1 MDLALVDF
9 DHTITT
15 CDTYSR
21 FLRRVATPA
30 QLSAARWTVGPW
42 LLGYKSGLVS
52 AAVLRTRV
60 TRLTFAGRDP
70 AEIQAA
76 GEHHANEVLPG
87 VLRPAMMER
96 IGWHQARG
104 DTVVIVSASLDAY
117 MQPWCDAHGLALICN
132 RLEMVDGRLTGRYLG
147 GDRGQHKAR
156 DIRAR
161 HDLASFDRIHAYG
174 DSSEDK
180 PMLALA
186 NERWWRGQRVA

>member
-9 DHTITT
+9 DHTVTT

-30 QLSAARWTVGPW
+30 QLSTAKWTVGPW
-42 LLGYKSGLVS
+42 MLGYKLGWVS
-52 AAVLRTRV
+52 AAALRTRV
-60 TRLTFAGRDP
+60 TRLTFAGRDA
-70 AEIQAA
+70 AEIEAA
-76 GEHHANEVLPG
+76 GACHARDLLPA

-104 DTVVIVSASLDAY
+104 DAVVIVSGSLDAY
-117 MQPWCDAHGLALICN
+117 LRPWCELHGLTLICN
-132 RLEMVDGRLTGRYLG
+132 RLEVVDGRLTGRYLD
-147 GDRGQHKAR
+147 GDRGAHKAA

-161 HDLASFDRIHAYG
+161 YDLTQFDRVHAYG

-186 NERWWRGQRVA
+186 QERWWRGKRMA

>member
-9 DHTITT
+9 DHTVTT
-15 CDTYSR
+15 CDTYSP

-30 QLSAARWTVGPW
+30 QLSTAKWTVGPW
-42 LLGYKSGLVS
+42 LLCYRLRLVS
-52 AAVLRTRV
+52 AAALRTRV

-70 AEIQAA
+70 AEIEAA
-76 GEHHANEVLPG
+76 GKRHAHDMLPG

-104 DTVVIVSASLDAY
+104 DTVVIVSASLDVY
-117 MQPWCDAHGLALICN
+117 MQPWCDAHGLMLICN
-132 RLEMVDGRLTGRYLG
+132 RLDVAGGRLTGRYLG
-147 GDRGQHKAR
+147 GDRGAHKAA
-156 DIRAR
+156 DILTRY
-161 HDLASFDRIHAYG
+161 DLASFDRVHAYG

-186 NERWWRGQRVA
+186 QERWWRGHRVA

>member
-9 DHTITT
+9 DHTVTT

-30 QLSAARWTVGPW
+30 QLSAAKWTVGPW
-42 LLGYKSGLVS
+42 LLGYRLRLVS
-52 AAVLRTRV
+52 AAALRTRV
-60 TRLTFAGRDP
+60 TRLTFAGRDA
-70 AEIQAA
+70 AEIEAA
-76 GEHHANEVLPG
+76 GECHARNVLPG

-104 DTVVIVSASLDAY
+104 DTVVIVSGSLDAY
-117 MQPWCDAHGLALICN
+117 LRPWCDAHGLALICN
-132 RLEMVDGRLTGRYLG
+132 RLEVVDGRLSGRYLG
-147 GDRGQHKAR
+147 GDRGAHKAA
-156 DIRAR
+156 DICAR
-161 HDLASFDRIHAYG
+161 YELASFDHVHAYG

-186 NERWWRGQRVA
+186 QERWWRGQRIA